1 MYDELVKKINLFQTT
16 DTSNL
21 VKKADTKSSKIE
33 KKIPDHNHDKYINT
47 PEFNKLMA
55 ETFAERL
62 AQGKLATK
70 AEIDDFIQ
78 NTDFDDKLKN

>member
-1 MYDELVKKINLFQTT
+1 
-16 DTSNL
+16 
-21 VKKADTKSSKIE
+21 
-33 KKIPDHNHDKYINT
+33 
-47 PEFNKLMA
+47 MA

>member
-1 MYDELVKKINLFQTT
+1 
-16 DTSNL
+16 
-21 VKKADTKSSKIE
+21 
-33 KKIPDHNHDKYINT
+33 
-47 PEFNKLMA
+47 MA

-78 NTDFDDKLKN
+78 NTDFDDKLKNWNKNVTSNKTKHVEAEKKQIRFTNIKLLKNKKNI